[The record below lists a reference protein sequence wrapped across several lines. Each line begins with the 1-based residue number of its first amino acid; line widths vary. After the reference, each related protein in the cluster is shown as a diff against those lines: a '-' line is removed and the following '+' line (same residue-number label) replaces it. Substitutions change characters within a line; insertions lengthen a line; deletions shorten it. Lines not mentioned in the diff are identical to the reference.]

1 MRAPLL
7 FACAARQGYKLLFVI
22 LLASIGAILLQT
34 QATRLGIVSGLDL
47 ARQTRLLLHDC
58 KRHTLL
64 IRWGVLYPIY
74 VLVEIAIIAYVQHG
88 LKSLTCRKLTG
99 ET

>member
-1 MRAPLL
+1 MA
-7 FACAARQGYKLLFVI
+7 G
-22 LLASIGAILLQT
+22 IGAILLQI

-47 ARQTRLLLHDC
+47 ARQIRLLLHDC

-74 VLVEIAIIAYVQHG
+74 GQPIP
-88 LKSLTCRKLTG
+88 SLCSAVTLFD
-99 ET
+99 EYNNSPL